1 MSTTKKHKGY
11 IGTMEIDVDDN
22 ILCGKILYIQDLIMF
37 EGDDPKSLQIAFE
50 EAVDDYL
57 ETCAEINKAPD
68 QPLSGTTNIRLGES
82 RHRAV
87 AIKAQQESISIN
99 QIINKAVDCFL
110 ENKAITNNIHLHVQP
125 KADVK
130 EKRNT
135 VAYDFRSDTDSF
147 INKISGETGGNTKTT
162 H

>member
-1 MSTTKKHKGY
+1 MNTTKKHKGY
-11 IGTMEIDVDDN
+11 IGTMEIDCEDN

-37 EGDDPKSLQIAFE
+37 EADDPKGLQKAFE

-57 ETCAEINKAPD
+57 ATCEEIDKKPD
-68 QPLSGTTNIRLGES
+68 QPLSGTTNIRIGQE

-87 AIKAQQESISIN
+87 AIKAHQDGISIN
-99 QIINKAVDCFL
+99 QLLINAVDFL
-110 ENKAITNNIHLHVQP
+110 LEDKSVTNNIHLHVQEN
-125 KADVK
+125 ASAK

-135 VAYDFRSDTDSF
+135 IDVDYNDLGNPF
-147 INKISGETGGNTKTT
+147 IDQFNGELSGNTKTT